1 MKNTKSKKQLE
12 KEILN
17 FLNETSTKPGK
28 SKKPG

>member
-1 MKNTKSKKQLE
+1 MKHTKSKEQLE
-12 KEILN
+12 KEILK